1 MTLEEIAKK
10 HCYNGHNPET
20 CELLADLR
28 EVVAG
33 ERKKASEYLES
44 AAKALGEQM
53 VAPGVILD
61 LAVSI
66 RKGV

>member
-1 MTLEEIAKK
+1 MSIEEIAKK

-28 EVVAG
+28 QIVSG
-33 ERKKASEYLES
+33 ERDRAAEFLES
-44 AAKALGEQM
+44 AGKALGDQM

-61 LAVSI
+61 LASSI